1 MSSQQSSIRAEVIA
15 TVKTRETDGQSVGQP
30 ARDRELNRRRDLTFL
45 YAALEHEA
53 IVALAHRYWQ
63 ERGCPEGSAE
73 EDWFRAEQDIH
84 AKTRFGCSVPDYYQC
99 GPVLRMPH

>member
-1 MSSQQSSIRAEVIA
+1 MSSQQSTICADVI
-15 TVKTRETDGQSVGQP
+15 TTIGTRETDRRSVIQS
-30 ARDRELNRRRDLTFL
+30 ASDKELSFKRDLTSL
-45 YAALEHEA
+45 HAALEHEA

-84 AKTRFGCSVPDYYQC
+84 DKNQAGYSAPDYQC
-99 GPVLRMPH
+99 GPVLRLPH